1 LELYVTLERTKAEA
15 NKYIIE
21 EPVEGLPLV
30 AAVLFQEGYE
40 SDDGSDDVSGG
51 TTVTLRI
58 SYLLPK
64 VLYEFAGQLAVY
76 ADVDKKLTM
85 CMRRMK
91 AFIEGTN
98 LTELEEAMKE
108 NEAVIKANFAA
119 QKERKARAL
128 KRREQRMQEWT
139 AEVENM
145 DSDVDGVDAERQ
157 LEEDAEEDAS
167 SSSGGF
173 FRGEREEEEEE
184 EEQLEEVSPA
194 EAGGAS
200 GPTIRRRRAPK
211 DGSAMANPASGT
223 KRRSRTKKDAP

>member
-1 LELYVTLERTKAEA
+1 MTLERTKAEA

-40 SDDGSDDVSGG
+40 SEDGSDEVPRSGG

-76 ADVDKKLTM
+76 ADVDKKLTN

-91 AFIEGTN
+91 AFIEGTD
-98 LTELEEAMKE
+98 LTELDEVMKE

-128 KRREQRMQEWT
+128 KRREQRMREW
-139 AEVENM
+139 AADVENVEG
-145 DSDVDGVDAERQ
+145 SDVEGIDS
-157 LEEDAEEDAS
+157 EEDAS
-167 SSSGGF
+167 SSWVEGS
-173 FRGEREEEEEE
+173 EE
-184 EEQLEEVSPA
+184 EEQQIEEVSPA
-194 EAGGAS
+194 KAGPS
-200 GPTIRRRRAPK
+200 GPTVRRRRAPK
-211 DGSAMANPASGT
+211 DGSAMTNPASGT
-223 KRRSRTKKDAP
+223 KRRSRKKKEAS

>member
-1 LELYVTLERTKAEA
+1 VTLERTKAEA

-128 KRREQRMQEWT
+128 KRREQRMQEWA
-139 AEVENM
+139 AEVENVE
-145 DSDVDGVDAERQ
+145 SDVENGVDAEGQ
-157 LEEDAEEDAS
+157 LEEDAKGS
-167 SSSGGF
+167 SSQ
-173 FRGEREEEEEE
+173 EEEE
-184 EEQLEEVSPA
+184 EEQQLEEAYAVKS
-194 EAGGAS
+194 GAS
-200 GPTIRRRRAPK
+200 GPTVRRRRAPK
-211 DGSAMANPASGT
+211 DGSAMTNPASGT
-223 KRRSRTKKDAP
+223 KRRSRKKKDAT